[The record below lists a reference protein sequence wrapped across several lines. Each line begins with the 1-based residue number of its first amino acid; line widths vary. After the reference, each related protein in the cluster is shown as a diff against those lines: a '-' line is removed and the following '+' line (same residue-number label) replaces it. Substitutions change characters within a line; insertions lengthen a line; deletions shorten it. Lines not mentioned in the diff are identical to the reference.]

1 MSNWQGFKRTKLG
14 QNLQAKI
21 DAGLTKFK
29 ITKLGIGDGSY
40 QGNAENMIALS
51 NKKQDLN
58 VSKIEVSENVIKIQ
72 TTITNTGVTEKY
84 QMTEIGI
91 FATDPEMGEI
101 LYAVMTDPNPDTMPA
116 YGSATVVKKTWT
128 FNLIVDNTGDASAV
142 IDSASLITVGDLANH
157 NNDTNA
163 HASLAA
169 TVDDTLVPTSD
180 TNTIRNL
187 LSNLANCI
195 KAATGASGW
204 KEAPAATLASLSKMF
219 ANLATGAD
227 VAWDGKKF
235 TNHRLGITGLM
246 DQNGYICF
254 GPNCGGLI
262 IQWGISDVIKIGD
275 ANYQV
280 TQQYPL
286 AVSTYLCGHA
296 TIFEGADLFNDN
308 NWLGIM
314 TASILNAT
322 TSGITLIIDTLSITK
337 QRNMR
342 VGYVILAKTI

>member
-40 QGNAENMIALS
+40 QGTVENMIALS

-128 FNLIVDNTGDASAV
+128 FNLIVDNTGDVSAV
-142 IDSASLITVGDLANH
+142 IDSASLITVGDLNH

-163 HASLAA
+163 HTALAA
-169 TVDDTLVPTSD
+169 TIDDTIVPKSD

-187 LSNLANCI
+187 LDNLANRI

-204 KEAPAATLASLSKMF
+204 KEAPAATLASLSMMI

-227 VAWDGKKF
+227 VTWDGKKF

-254 GPNCGGLI
+254 GPNCGGI
-262 IQWGISDVIKIGD
+262 ITQWGYEYDAKKGNITYPISSK
-275 ANYQV
+275 
-280 TQQYPL
+280 
-286 AVSTYLCGHA
+286 
-296 TIFEGADLFNDN
+296 
-308 NWLGIM
+308 
-314 TASILNAT
+314 TASIALATATSYSGNAASVT
-322 TSGITLIIDTLSITK
+322 TSDCNKDGFAFFMDYTTNFRWIALCW
-337 QRNMR
+337 
-342 VGYVILAKTI
+342 

>member
-40 QGNAENMIALS
+40 QGNVENMIALS

-72 TTITNTGVTEKY
+72 TTITNTGLTEKY

-128 FNLIVDNTGDASAV
+128 FNLIVDNTGDVSAV

-163 HASLAA
+163 HTALAA
-169 TVDDTLVPTSD
+169 TIDDTNVPTSD

-187 LSNLANCI
+187 VSNLANRI

-204 KEAPAATLASLSKMF
+204 KEAPAATLASLSTMF

-227 VAWDGKKF
+227 VTWDGKKF

-262 IQWGISDVIKIGD
+262 TQWGKV
-275 ANYQV
+275 V
-280 TQQYPL
+280 TAESGLQNVSITLPI
-286 AVSTYLCGHA
+286 AVSNILVAVCSSYTNHLTNDHNSGQVCDFTNKSLTL
-296 TIFEGADLFNDN
+296 TIDNGAGV
-308 NWLGIM
+308 WLAIC
-314 TASILNAT
+314 
-322 TSGITLIIDTLSITK
+322 K
-337 QRNMR
+337 
-342 VGYVILAKTI
+342 

>member
-40 QGNAENMIALS
+40 QGNVENMIALS

-91 FATDPEMGEI
+91 FATDPGMGEI

-128 FNLIVDNTGDASAV
+128 FNLIVDNTGDVSAV

-163 HASLAA
+163 HTALAA
-169 TVDDTLVPTSD
+169 TIDDTIVPKSD

-187 LSNLANCI
+187 LDNLANRI
-195 KAATGASGW
+195 KTATGASGW
-204 KEAPAATLASLSKMF
+204 KEAPAATLASLSTMF
-219 ANLATGAD
+219 ANLVTGAD
-227 VAWDGKKF
+227 VIWDGNKF
-235 TNHRLGITGLM
+235 TNHRLGITGLL

-262 IQWGISDVIKIGD
+262 IQWGVFQINNGSGSF
-275 ANYQV
+275 QL
-280 TQQYPL
+280 PL
-286 AVSTYLCGHA
+286 SST
-296 TIFEGADLFNDN
+296 
-308 NWLGIM
+308 
-314 TASILNAT
+314 ILNGHIQHCGVSAQYNGLDGT
-322 TSGITLIIDTLSITK
+322 MVVSSLNTKETLFFL
-337 QRNMR
+337 
-342 VGYVILAKTI
+342 VICK

>member
-40 QGNAENMIALS
+40 QGNVENMIALS

-128 FNLIVDNTGDASAV
+128 FNLIVDNTGDVSAV

-163 HASLAA
+163 HTALAA
-169 TVDDTLVPTSD
+169 TIDDTLAPTSD

-187 LSNLANCI
+187 VSNLANRI
-195 KAATGASGW
+195 KAATGAGGW
-204 KEAPAATLASLSKMF
+204 KEAPAATLASLSTMI

-227 VAWDGKKF
+227 VTWDGKKF

-254 GPNCGGLI
+254 GPNCGSLI
-262 IQWGISDVIKIGD
+262 IL
-275 ANYQV
+275 
-280 TQQYPL
+280 L
-286 AVSTYLCGHA
+286 A
-296 TIFEGADLFNDN
+296 I
-308 NWLGIM
+308 
-314 TASILNAT
+314 
-322 TSGITLIIDTLSITK
+322 
-337 QRNMR
+337 
-342 VGYVILAKTI
+342 

>member
-40 QGNAENMIALS
+40 QGNVENMIALS

-58 VSKIEVSENVIKIQ
+58 VSKIEVNENVIKIQ

-128 FNLIVDNTGDASAV
+128 FNLIVDNTGDVSAV

-163 HASLAA
+163 HTALAA
-169 TVDDTLVPTSD
+169 TIDDTIVPKSD

-187 LSNLANCI
+187 LDNLANRI
-195 KAATGASGW
+195 KTATGASGW
-204 KEAPAATLASLSKMF
+204 KEAPAATLASLSKMIT
-219 ANLATGAD
+219 NLATGAD
-227 VAWDGKKF
+227 VTWDGKKF

-262 IQWGISDVIKIGD
+262 IQWGFKTLTEI
-275 ANYQV
+275 
-280 TQQYPL
+280 TPQQEK
-286 AVSTYLCGHA
+286 A
-296 TIFEGADLFNDN
+296 FN
-308 NWLGIM
+308 
-314 TASILNAT
+314 
-322 TSGITLIIDTLSITK
+322 ITLPIYAGTNIPIAICNLGGSSGWAQASVAVTGMVAHVWNTGSQSGNIPISSGLKLSWLFISF
-337 QRNMR
+337 
-342 VGYVILAKTI
+342 

>member
-40 QGNAENMIALS
+40 QGNVENMIALS

-116 YGSATVVKKTWT
+116 AGSATVVKKTWT
-128 FNLIVDNTGDASAV
+128 FNLIVDNTGDVSAV
-142 IDSASLITVGDLANH
+142 IDSTSLITVGDLANH

-163 HASLAA
+163 HAALAA
-169 TVDDTLVPTSD
+169 TIDDTNVPTSD

-187 LSNLANCI
+187 VSNLANRI
-195 KAATGASGW
+195 KAATGAGGW
-204 KEAPAATLASLSKMF
+204 KEAPAATLASLSTMI

-227 VAWDGKKF
+227 VTWDGKKF

-254 GPNCGGLI
+254 GPNCGNLI
-262 IQWGISDVIKIGD
+262 IQWGKPVWATNDKSTKFTLPVACNMYAAVISDSGD
-275 ANYQV
+275 GVQGFGY
-280 TQQYPL
+280 T
-286 AVSTYLCGHA
+286 STSASTGTVYRSKSG
-296 TIFEGADLFNDN
+296 FEGSAKLV
-308 NWLGIM
+308 I
-314 TASILNAT
+314 
-322 TSGITLIIDTLSITK
+322 
-337 QRNMR
+337 
-342 VGYVILAKTI
+342 VGVA

>member
-29 ITKLGIGDGSY
+29 ITKLGIGDGPY
-40 QGNAENMIALS
+40 QGNVENMIALS

-128 FNLIVDNTGDASAV
+128 FNLIVDNTGDVSAV

-163 HASLAA
+163 HTALAA
-169 TVDDTLVPTSD
+169 TIDDTIVPKSD
-180 TNTIRNL
+180 KNTIRNL
-187 LSNLANCI
+187 LDNLANRI

-204 KEAPAATLASLSKMF
+204 KEAPAATLASLSTMF

-227 VAWDGKKF
+227 ATWDGKKF
-235 TNHRLGITGLM
+235 TNHRLGITGLI

-262 IQWGISDVIKIGD
+262 IQWIH
-275 ANYQV
+275 Y
-280 TQQYPL
+280 TE
-286 AVSTYLCGHA
+286 HA
-296 TIFEGADLFNDN
+296 E
-308 NWLGIM
+308 
-314 TASILNAT
+314 
-322 TSGITLIIDTLSITK
+322 GITTYDIAFPITFGKLLGVSVASTGDDLTNIRSTNNGSMSVHTLQSLSPLPEKNCKRPAYFIL
-337 QRNMR
+337 
-342 VGYVILAKTI
+342 VGRT

>member
-29 ITKLGIGDGSY
+29 ITKLGIGDGTY
-40 QGNAENMIALS
+40 QGNVENMIALS

-58 VSKIEVSENVIKIQ
+58 VSKIEVNENVIKIQ

-128 FNLIVDNTGDASAV
+128 INLIVDNTGDVSAV

-163 HASLAA
+163 HAALAA
-169 TVDDTLVPTSD
+169 TIDDTNVPTSD

-187 LSNLANCI
+187 VSNLANRI

-204 KEAPAATLASLSKMF
+204 KEAPAATLASLSTMI
-219 ANLATGAD
+219 ANLAMGAD
-227 VAWDGKKF
+227 VTWDGKKF

-254 GPNCGGLI
+254 GPNCGNLI
-262 IQWGISDVIKIGD
+262 IQWEIIPLKNGKGTISLPISAEILFCALQHYGI
-275 ANYQV
+275 
-280 TQQYPL
+280 TPQYYGCNGKSVVGSL
-286 AVSTYLCGHA
+286 K
-296 TIFEGADLFNDN
+296 DDD
-308 NWLGIM
+308 
-314 TASILNAT
+314 TASWVALC
-322 TSGITLIIDTLSITK
+322 K
-337 QRNMR
+337 
-342 VGYVILAKTI
+342 